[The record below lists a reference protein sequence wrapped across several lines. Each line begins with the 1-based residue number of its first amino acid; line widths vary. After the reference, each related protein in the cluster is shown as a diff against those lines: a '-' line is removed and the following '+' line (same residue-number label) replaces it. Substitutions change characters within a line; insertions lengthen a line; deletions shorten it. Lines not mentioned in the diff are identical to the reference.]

1 MVDRRSDLRP
11 PWFDVAL
18 VALLIVVAV
27 VTRESSN
34 FDGGAVPNEADAL
47 SMVLSVGM
55 ILPLLWRRRFPIQ
68 VLAVAHI
75 AYFTRLFLGYSTD
88 GASNPAVLI
97 AVYSAGAYALR
108 PAGDVARVIVG
119 VLTAGGLAV
128 AVGLD
133 LFTVGTVVVMLAT
146 WIAAAV
152 IGDTVYTRRRYQEAL
167 EERAR
172 ALEIE
177 RDQSARL
184 AAQEERARISR
195 ELHDVWAHTLTT
207 VVVQAGAAEEV
218 LDSSPEDARKALGRI
233 QHAGRQ
239 ALVEVRR
246 LIASDPD
253 APSERRPPAPGLS
266 SLPDLVEEFGR
277 SRVPVEL
284 SLEGTL
290 DDLPTD
296 VGLSAYRIVQQA
308 LTNTLSH
315 GGPGVS
321 ARVHV
326 RREDGSLFIDVVD
339 DGLGAAAVSD
349 PSRGGHGLIGMRERV
364 ALFGG
369 ELKAGP
375 RPEGG
380 FAVHARIPLEVRA

>member
-1 MVDRRSDLRP
+1 MDRRSALRP

-18 VALLIVVAV
+18 VALLILVAV

-34 FDGGAVPNEADAL
+34 FDGGAVPHEADAL
-47 SMVLSVGM
+47 SMVLAIAM

-68 VLAVAHI
+68 VVVLAHAV
-75 AYFTRLFLGYSTD
+75 YFARLFLGYSPD
-88 GASNPAVLI
+88 GASNPTVLI
-97 AVYSAGAYALR
+97 AVYSVGAYAAR
-108 PAGDVARVIVG
+108 PAGDIARVVVG
-119 VLTAGGLAV
+119 VLAAAGLAV
-128 AVGLD
+128 SVAVD
-133 LFTVGTVVVMLAT
+133 LFEFPTVVVMFAT

-152 IGDTVYTRRRYQEAL
+152 IGDTVYSRRRYQEAL

-195 ELHDVWAHTLTT
+195 ELHDVWAHTLTM
-207 VVVQAGAAEEV
+207 VVVQAGAADEV
-218 LDSSPEDARKALGRI
+218 LESSPEDARRALGRI
-233 QHAGRQ
+233 QHASRQ

-266 SLPDLVEEFGR
+266 SLPDLVEELGR
-277 SRVPVEL
+277 SGVPVEL
-284 SLEGTL
+284 SLAGSL
-290 DDLPTD
+290 DDLPPD
-296 VGLSAYRIVQQA
+296 VGFSAYRIVQQA

-321 ARVHV
+321 ARVDV
-326 RREDGSLFIDVVD
+326 RRENGSLLIDVED
-339 DGLGAAAVSD
+339 DGLGAKAVSD
-349 PSRGGHGLIGMRERV
+349 PARGGRGLIGMRERV

-380 FAVHARIPLEVRA
+380 FAVRARIPLETPA

>member
-1 MVDRRSDLRP
+1 MDRRSASRP

-27 VTRESSN
+27 VTQDASN
-34 FDGGAVPNEADAL
+34 FDGGAVPHGSGAL
-47 SMVLSVGM
+47 AMVLSIAM

-68 VLAVAHI
+68 ALAVTI
-75 AYFTRLFLGYSTD
+75 IVYFVRLFLGYSPD
-88 GASNPAVLI
+88 GAASTTALI
-97 AVYSAGAYALR
+97 AVYSVGAYAPR
-108 PAGDVARVIVG
+108 PAGDVARVVAG
-119 VLTAGGLAV
+119 VLLAGGLAISV
-128 AVGLD
+128 ALD
-133 LFTVGTVVVMLAT
+133 QFKVATVAVMLAT

-152 IGDTVYTRRRYQEAL
+152 IGDTVYTRRRYQETL
-167 EERAR
+167 EERTR
-172 ALEIE
+172 ALEVE

-195 ELHDVWAHTLTT
+195 ELHDVWAHTLTM

-218 LDSSPEDARKALGRI
+218 LDSSPEEARRALGRI
-233 QHAGRQ
+233 QHASRH
-239 ALVEVRR
+239 ALAEVRR

-266 SLPDLVEEFGR
+266 SLPDLVEELGR
-277 SRVPVEL
+277 SGVPVEL
-284 SLEGTL
+284 SLAGSL

-326 RREDGSLFIDVVD
+326 RRENGSLLIDVVD
-339 DGLGAAAVSD
+339 DGLGAAAASD
-349 PSRGGHGLIGMRERV
+349 PSDRGRGLIGMRERV

-380 FAVHARIPLEVRA
+380 FAVHARIPLEVGG